1 MLRLSDRLI
10 AVLLA
15 LGALGHA
22 LGSFKVYAP
31 GTSVRVWSLAGAF
44 AAFLLAALNW
54 LRAGRPQ
61 DAALA
66 WICVAGCV
74 AWAAIALA
82 FGASVG
88 SMADP
93 RAVYHAAVAVVL
105 AAFSLRTALG
115 RAG

>member
-1 MLRLSDRLI
+1 MLRLADRLVT
-10 AVLLA
+10 VLLA

-22 LGSFKVYAP
+22 FGSLRVYAAGSSP
-31 GTSVRVWSLAGAF
+31 LVWSEAGALC
-44 AAFLLAALNW
+44 AALLAALNW

-66 WICVAGCV
+66 WICVVGCV
-74 AWAAIALA
+74 AWVAIALA

-93 RAVYHAAVAVVL
+93 RAVYHAAVAAVL